1 MDCFGSVITVTIQS
15 VVSKRNFEVED
26 YVDGLTSGLNSLSLT
41 KSKSQKEYYVIT
53 DRTKFIIISDK
64 KRNILKLKH
73 IKGLKTLEKT
83 FKLAIQ
89 RYFGGASW
97 WNYVILIY

>member
-1 MDCFGSVITVTIQS
+1 MITVSVQS

-26 YVDGLTSGLNSLSLT
+26 YVDDLTSGLNSLSLI
-41 KSKSQKEYYVIT
+41 KRNSQKEFYVIT
-53 DRTKFIIISDK
+53 DFTRFVIVPEK

-73 IKGLKTLEKT
+73 IKGMKTLEKT

-89 RYFGGASW
+89 RYFGSTSW
-97 WNYVILIY
+97 LN